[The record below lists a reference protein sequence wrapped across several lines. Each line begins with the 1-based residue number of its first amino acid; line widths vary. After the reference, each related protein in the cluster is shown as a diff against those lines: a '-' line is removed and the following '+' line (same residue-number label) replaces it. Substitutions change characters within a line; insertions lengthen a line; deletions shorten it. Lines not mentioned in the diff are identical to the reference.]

1 MARPKKA
8 QAEAPKAEAT
18 PESVEAEKAP
28 EAPETPKAANVPIEG
43 KNAIETRVK
52 ALETIVANL
61 GKRIAELERVTAY
74 RKPVTSADILGL

>member
-1 MARPKKA
+1 MARTKKT
-8 QAEAPKAEAT
+8 EEPKAETTTAEET
-18 PESVEAEKAP
+18 QKEAP
-28 EAPETPKAANVPIEG
+28 VTPETPKASNVPSEE
-43 KNAIETRVK
+43 KNALESRVK